1 MNAIASERDDQVGIQ
16 DTPRRLGRAVG
27 VLVADSLAWG
37 IAVAVAGLSGIHLP
51 GIAWF
56 AVVAAMTQ
64 LAVGQARSGNR
75 LRARSAL
82 IELGVAAAVAIGFS
96 WAANPTVGVNWP
108 ACLTLIVT
116 VAVISCGARVGYALS
131 RRTRRVEIAEP
142 SPVCTFADTVDLHWL
157 SQLEVR
163 TAPPRQLAELGSR
176 SA

>member
-1 MNAIASERDDQVGIQ
+1 MNAISSERDDQVGIQ

-37 IAVAVAGLSGIHLP
+37 IADAVAGLSGIHLP

-96 WAANPTVGVNWP
+96 
-108 ACLTLIVT
+108 
-116 VAVISCGARVGYALS
+116 
-131 RRTRRVEIAEP
+131 
-142 SPVCTFADTVDLHWL
+142 
-157 SQLEVR
+157 
-163 TAPPRQLAELGSR
+163 
-176 SA
+176 